1 MVNMNAVY
9 SPSEN
14 SIIQSLF
21 SEIED
26 LKTRIISLETEK
38 SEVKA
43 ELSKAQK
50 LSLFKLLAQDNEIE
64 EDVQTWFDSML
75 IKSELRPIKR
85 IAELETVTGKN
96 DYSDFEDDEER
107 EPSLLEQITELK
119 ESIKTADFC
128 LNLPN
133 SGNIIPETKS
143 GRIAFFIKDFLENDL
158 KERNGQYSLNGN
170 EIKDMI
176 VHTIPEKDPELTPKK
191 GQNIRKL
198 KKDVLGK
205 LKDIL
210 GSRVQIDKNKYGRH
224 ETRILFKPL
233 QTITS

>member
-1 MVNMNAVY
+1 MNAVY

-107 EPSLLEQITELK
+107 EPTLPEKISTLTERVDLIESKPISGNIPTDLDLSPTTKTEVRATLLVEDLK
-119 ESIKTADFC
+119 ESGKDHYTNHDIIHFLKAK
-128 LNLPN
+128 LPDSCAL
-133 SGNIIPETKS
+133 SGNI
-143 GRIAFFIKDFLENDL
+143 
-158 KERNGQYSLNGN
+158 
-170 EIKDMI
+170 
-176 VHTIPEKDPELTPKK
+176 
-191 GQNIRKL
+191 QNIRKV
-198 KKDVLGK
+198 KQDVLRAASAMYPNIFLNKKKTGRK
-205 LKDIL
+205 EVRLIL
-210 GSRVQIDKNKYGRH
+210 GS
-224 ETRILFKPL
+224 
-233 QTITS
+233 